1 MQRPIRV
8 LIAKIGLDGHDRGAK
23 LIIRHLRDAGMDVIY
38 TGLWKTPLASVYAAV
53 QEDVDILGVS
63 LHSSA
68 HMTIMPEVVRLCREA
83 GVGDLPVIVG
93 GIIPAKDYRPLREA
107 GVAEIFNPGTSLAEI
122 TRKLTDLAAARPKSS
137 DAESAPADLSTDVG
151 LARAMTLAANGKI
164 EAIATL
170 LDSAPDP
177 LTVGITGAPG
187 VGKSSFISCLTKAL
201 RDRGHRVAVI
211 AIDPSS
217 PITGGA
223 VLGDR
228 LRMMKSQPDDGLF
241 IRSLS
246 SGNVAGGIAPHCDAC
261 IKLAGAAGYPIVLVE
276 TVGAGQGDTAVR
288 TIADEV
294 IMLVMPGAG
303 DMVQFLKA
311 GIMEI
316 ATAFV
321 VNKCDLH
328 GADNTIRELRET
340 LEDDRPIWP
349 VISLRDEGIDPL
361 CEWLERKL
369 T

>member
-1 MQRPIRV
+1 MKRPIRI

-23 LIIRHLRDAGMDVIY
+23 LIVRHLRDSGMDVIY
-38 TGLWKTPLASVYAAV
+38 TGLWKTPAASVHAAL

-63 LHSSA
+63 LHSAA

-83 GVGDLPVIVG
+83 GIGDVPIIVG
-93 GIIPAKDYRPLREA
+93 GIIPAQDYQPLRDA
-107 GVAEIFNPGTSLAEI
+107 GIAEIFNPGTSLGEI
-122 TRKLTDLAAARPKSS
+122 ARKLTDLAAARRERRKS
-137 DAESAPADLSTDVG
+137 DSAPRDLSTNVG
-151 LARAMTLAANGKI
+151 LARAMSDCVNERPGRLTAVLESAA
-164 EAIATL
+164 A
-170 LDSAPDP
+170 P

-187 VGKSSFISCLTKAL
+187 VGKSSFISCLAKAL
-201 RDRGHRVAVI
+201 RTRGHRVAVI
-211 AIDPSS
+211 AIDPTS

-228 LRMMKSQPDDGLF
+228 LRMMKPEPDDGLF

-246 SGNVAGGIAPHCDAC
+246 SGNVAGGIAPHCDDC

-288 TIADEV
+288 TIANEV
-294 IMLVMPGAG
+294 VMLVMPGAG
-303 DMVQFLKA
+303 DIIQFFKA

-321 VNKCDLH
+321 VNKCDLA

-340 LEDDRPIWP
+340 IEDDRPVWP
-349 VISLRDEGIDPL
+349 VISLRDEGIEPL
-361 CEWLERKL
+361 CEWLEQKL
-369 T
+369 G